1 MDKPKV
7 TINIKGAQGSGKTGL
22 WNILREAL
30 ENNGYNTIRL
40 NPHGKYEDRLLTGN
54 DFHIITMETEQ
65 TKDCDGNCGMNY
77 CDDNGCLD
85 RKRVLVEP
93 IDETGK
99 EVSNG

>member
-7 TINIKGAQGSGKTGL
+7 TINIKGAQGSGKTAL
-22 WNILREAL
+22 WKIIKEAL
-30 ENNGYNTIRL
+30 ENHGYGSTEL
-40 NPHGKYEDRLLTGN
+40 YPHGKYEDRLLAWN
-54 DFHIITMETEQ
+54 DFHKISMETEQ
-65 TKDCDGNCGMNY
+65 TKDCDGDCGMNY
-77 CDDNGCLD
+77 CDDNGCID